1 MPEYSG
7 KPRDECCNR
16 NTDIKRGTE
25 RRERERGRERERE
38 KKKEKRVKA
47 AETRDIYFS
56 RGKER
61 KKKTKKQKTI
71 YRATQECAT
80 E

>member
-1 MPEYSG
+1 MPECAG
-7 KPRDECCNR
+7 KPRDESCNR
-16 NTDIKRGTE
+16 NTDIKRETVGK
-25 RRERERGRERERE
+25 ERERE
-38 KKKEKRVKA
+38 GGEREGEKKDKRVKA
-47 AETRDIYFS
+47 AETTDIYFS

-61 KKKTKKQKTI
+61 KKTKKQKTI

>member
-1 MPEYSG
+1 MPEHAG
-7 KPRDECCNR
+7 KPRDESCNR

-25 RRERERGRERERE
+25 GRKREREGE

-47 AETRDIYFS
+47 AETTDIYFS
-56 RGKER
+56 REKER
-61 KKKTKKQKTI
+61 KKTKKQKTI